1 MNTSVDQIRNIAL
14 VGHGGAGKTSL
25 AEFFLYKTKVSNRL
39 GRTEEGNTAMDF
51 EPEEIRRQTSISTA
65 FHQFEWAKHTINVID
80 TPGDQNFFADTRTCI
95 QAADGVVVVIDA
107 VDGVKVQ
114 TEQAWEL
121 AREFGLPALIFINK
135 LDRERSD
142 FTRTFKNAADTFDP
156 KPIVAQLP
164 IGSETDFKGV
174 IDLVPM
180 QAFEYDPSGKRTKI
194 EIPADMKQLADEERE
209 RLVEHVAEADDDLLE
224 RYLEGEELTDQDIKA
239 ALKKGVLSRT
249 FVPVLCGSATR
260 GIGVDSLM
268 DILVDLLP
276 SPVDRGSWTGIDP
289 DSKEEIERS
298 PDPEVPFSAFVF
310 KTVADPYSGRL
321 SIFRIVSGTLK
332 GDGNLLNVN
341 KDTKERYSQLLRLAG
356 KEQKP
361 ENGAGPGS
369 IVALAKLKYTGTG
382 DTLCSE
388 TEKIVFTCAD
398 APVPQISFAVKSKT
412 AGDEDTSEPAD
423 DSSADSDDLSSEPS
437 ALQTVSLEQPE
448 WSLPAT
454 QIIVLTMMAI
464 MAVGLLTSTAT
475 AILASEG
482 ARFAIL
488 LAVMGPLLAITQR
501 GEGGIFTRG
510 RLLGFIE
517 AHPGIHFSA
526 LRDALELGNGVT
538 AHHIQILEKEG
549 RVISWMDGRVRRFAS
564 SGVDQT
570 RLQEIQ
576 NPVTGMQIAILQIL
590 SESGA
595 LGIHTGELRTQ
606 LETSR
611 QLLSYHMK
619 QLSERNFVK
628 SSGRG
633 RSIRWNL
640 LDEGQE
646 KLDNSTH
653 LTNV

>member
-1 MNTSVDQIRNIAL
+1 MLSRDVIGWRLLALTFIAL
-14 VGHGGAGKTSL
+14 IVATIPNLDYIESEWRDSIDSSNGVVEKPTD
-25 AEFFLYKTKVSNRL
+25 YVS
-39 GRTEEGNTAMDF
+39 EESY
-51 EPEEIRRQTSISTA
+51 EPEETS
-65 FHQFEWAKHTINVID
+65 N
-80 TPGDQNFFADTRTCI
+80 N
-95 QAADGVVVVIDA
+95 
-107 VDGVKVQ
+107 
-114 TEQAWEL
+114 
-121 AREFGLPALIFINK
+121 
-135 LDRERSD
+135 
-142 FTRTFKNAADTFDP
+142 
-156 KPIVAQLP
+156 
-164 IGSETDFKGV
+164 
-174 IDLVPM
+174 
-180 QAFEYDPSGKRTKI
+180 
-194 EIPADMKQLADEERE
+194 
-209 RLVEHVAEADDDLLE
+209 
-224 RYLEGEELTDQDIKA
+224 
-239 ALKKGVLSRT
+239 
-249 FVPVLCGSATR
+249 
-260 GIGVDSLM
+260 
-268 DILVDLLP
+268 
-276 SPVDRGSWTGIDP
+276 
-289 DSKEEIERS
+289 SKENSSEEEFAIE
-298 PDPEVPFSAFVF
+298 
-310 KTVADPYSGRL
+310 
-321 SIFRIVSGTLK
+321 
-332 GDGNLLNVN
+332 
-341 KDTKERYSQLLRLAG
+341 
-356 KEQKP
+356 
-361 ENGAGPGS
+361 
-369 IVALAKLKYTGTG
+369 
-382 DTLCSE
+382 
-388 TEKIVFTCAD
+388 
-398 APVPQISFAVKSKT
+398 T
-412 AGDEDTSEPAD
+412 AEDEDTSEPAG
-423 DSSADSDDLSSEPS
+423 DSSAESDDLGGEPS
-437 ALQTVSLEQPE
+437 SIKTVNLQQPE
-448 WSLPAT
+448 WILPAT

-570 RLQEIQ
+570 RLREIK

-590 SESGA
+590 SESGG
-595 LGIHTGELRTQ
+595 LGIHTGELRTK